1 MKAVHTRNIVVLVL
15 IAGLA
20 VFAIAHAI
28 KSEPQAVPVMQQ
40 QSAELQSGA
49 YTGQQAPSFTLAEGG
64 KEYKVD
70 GPREKAVILNFW
82 ASWCD
87 PCKQEAPELNKLAM
101 KYSEVLEIY
110 GINVTSQDYKPNA
123 ERFVKKYMLTFPVMY
138 DLKGQIF
145 DKYNGAVF
153 PTNVLIDKNGVVS
166 EVILGV
172 LSSEELEKKIIAL
185 TGS

>member
-1 MKAVHTRNIVVLVL
+1 MKSARKRNVAVLVL
-15 IAGLA
+15 IAGLLIL
-20 VFAIAHAI
+20 AIAY
-28 KSEPQAVPVMQQ
+28 KVNSKPQAVPVMQQ
-40 QSAELQSGA
+40 QAAATQSGA
-49 YTGQQAPSFTLAEGG
+49 YAGMKAPSFTLQEGD

-101 KYSEVLEIY
+101 KYSDVLDIY

-138 DLKGQIF
+138 DTKGQIF

-166 EVILGV
+166 EVILGF